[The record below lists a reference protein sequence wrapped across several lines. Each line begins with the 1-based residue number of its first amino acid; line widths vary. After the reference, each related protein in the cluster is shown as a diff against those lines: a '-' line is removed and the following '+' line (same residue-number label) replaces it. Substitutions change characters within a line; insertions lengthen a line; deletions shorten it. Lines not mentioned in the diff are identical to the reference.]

1 MEYFAPLRLQLRLIR
16 ADFIAEHN
24 VMNLVSLR
32 ICMEADIRRN
42 LLGSADFEDAEMRS
56 ILVTFIALIHHL
68 TRHLINQ
75 SIAMLKPNFTGKAIH
90 QHFQPTGLIFSAR
103 YNLQIFRIS
112 RRRCLAEQL
121 NFSNSLQQE

>member
-42 LLGSADFEDAEMRS
+42 LLGSADFQLCSNNKDFCHLFFIGC
-56 ILVTFIALIHHL
+56 ILSTHL
-68 TRHLINQ
+68 
-75 SIAMLKPNFTGKAIH
+75 LKT
-90 QHFQPTGLIFSAR
+90 
-103 YNLQIFRIS
+103 
-112 RRRCLAEQL
+112 
-121 NFSNSLQQE
+121 